1 MRMIFWVVV
10 VFVVCYAFY
19 AGAMSFWQYF
29 QVAGTVDEAF
39 EQRSVGQSFDPRLV
53 RDHILRVSNEAGVP
67 LTERDVNVQ
76 QSGEQIVAE
85 VVWSFPVLI
94 FKGEVVLAVPL
105 SVKRQRLQGE
115 MKVTP
120 YR

>member
-1 MRMIFWVVV
+1 MRMIFW
-10 VFVVCYAFY
+10 FVVAIGLCWAFY
-19 AGAMSFWQYF
+19 TGAMSVWQYF
-29 QVAGTVDEAF
+29 QVSWTVDEAF
-39 EQRSVGQSFDPRLV
+39 EQRSVGQAFEPRLI
-53 RDHILRVSNEAGVP
+53 RDHILRYANEAGIP

-76 QSGEQIVAE
+76 PVGDQIAVE

-105 SVKRQRLQGE
+105 SVQRQRAQGA

>member
-1 MRMIFWVVV
+1 MIFWVVV
-10 VFVVCYAFY
+10 AIGLCWAFY
-19 AGAMSFWQYF
+19 AGAMSVWQYF
-29 QVAGTVDEAF
+29 QVSWSVDEAF
-39 EQRSVGQSFDPRLV
+39 EQRSVGQSYDTRLV
-53 RDHILRVSNEAGVP
+53 RDHILRVTNEADVP

-76 QSGEQIVAE
+76 LVGDQVVVE
-85 VVWSFPVLI
+85 VVWSFPVLT

-105 SVKRQRLQGE
+105 SVKRQRGQGE